1 MTVLPADVHDAGP
14 FLLVRQNGFQL
25 MLMMLALVA
34 GLEELCPADAHD
46 GGPFGQKR
54 FQLMLMML
62 ALLLLCQDGFQ
73 PTFMMLALFSGF
85 PKAVSS

>member
-1 MTVLPADVHDAGP
+1 MLMMLFLCAGLPERFPADAHDAGP
-14 FLLVRQNGFQL
+14 FGWFAQNGFQL

-34 GLEELCPADAHD
+34 GLQELCPADAHD

-62 ALLLLCQDGFQ
+62 ALS
-73 PTFMMLALFSGF
+73 ALFSGW